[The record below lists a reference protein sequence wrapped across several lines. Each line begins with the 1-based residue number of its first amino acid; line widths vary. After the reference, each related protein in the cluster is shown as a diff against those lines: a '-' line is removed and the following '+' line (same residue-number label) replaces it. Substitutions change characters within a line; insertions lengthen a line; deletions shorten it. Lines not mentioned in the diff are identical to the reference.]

1 MRWWEFD
8 IGWFYIQALKSVG
21 LARVKKVA
29 PRPVILAEKQSV
41 DLETVRAVIVSRLHV
56 MAQYARYVLVP
67 VLRDEWQCAGD
78 SCRQGFRQAR
88 RILVR
93 ESSLMDDVM
102 RARLDGV
109 LAISQR
115 LRTVYQFRQGLQSI
129 WTERAANQAHLIKA
143 LQEWCAQAEAT
154 GIQALEDFA
163 QRLRGYSLA
172 SA

>member
-1 MRWWEFD
+1 
-8 IGWFYIQALKSVG
+8 
-21 LARVKKVA
+21 
-29 PRPVILAEKQSV
+29 
-41 DLETVRAVIVSRLHV
+41 
-56 MAQYARYVLVP
+56 
-67 VLRDEWQCAGD
+67 
-78 SCRQGFRQAR
+78 
-88 RILVR
+88 
-93 ESSLMDDVM
+93 MDDVM